1 MSDIAIRVENLSK
14 LYTIG
19 ARQERHDT
27 LRDALAS
34 ALPRIARISRK
45 RKDNSSHSS
54 NSWQKENTDLW
65 ALRDVSFEACP
76 ESHRRVQRGEVV
88 GVIGRNG
95 AGKSTLPSP
104 RLRARL
110 TILPRITEPTGGRA
124 ETCAEAV
131 AASTAGS
138 APCWRWAPASTR
150 ILRLSSGQG

>member
-95 AGKSTLPSP
+95 AGKSTLLS
-104 RLRARL
+104 L
-110 TILPRITEPTGGRA
+110 IHISEPTR
-124 ETCAEAV
+124 
-131 AASTAGS
+131 
-138 APCWRWAPASTR
+138 PY
-150 ILRLSSGQG
+150 